1 MMWSMF
7 AMTAAALDATYFV
20 LVKKHLQ
27 TVNPYVLSAA
37 MFLVCSVILFVF
49 SLFKG
54 IPDLGPLFFVS
65 VFGTGTLNV
74 VAVILYLK
82 ALKETDVSLAVPML
96 SFTPIFLIVTSF
108 LFLGERPTVFGM
120 AGIVLIVFGSY
131 ILNATKEN
139 NKLLDPLRSVLSNR
153 GLRSMLIVA
162 FLYSISSNFDKL
174 VVQHS
179 DAIFG
184 SAVVYLFLG
193 VSFFS
198 LSYAKAR
205 HELFHARAHVTKF
218 LTIGFVLALAAIAVN
233 IAFTMEIVPY
243 VISIKRISIL
253 FSVLMGGMLFKERHM
268 LTRSVGALVMV
279 IGVVLILVL

>member
-1 MMWSMF
+1 
-7 AMTAAALDATYFV
+7 MTAAVLDATYFV
-20 LVKKHLQ
+20 LIKKHLQ

-37 MFLVCSVILFVF
+37 VFLVCSVVLFVF
-49 SLFKG
+49 SLLKG

-65 VFGTGTLNV
+65 VFGTGMLNV

-96 SFTPIFLIVTSF
+96 SFTPIFLIITSF
-108 LFLGERPTVFGM
+108 LFLRERPTVFGM
-120 AGIVLIVFGSY
+120 AGIVLIVLGSY
-131 ILNATKEN
+131 ILNATKGDRN
-139 NKLLDPLRSVLSNR
+139 LLDPLRSVLSHR

-218 LTIGFVLALAAIAVN
+218 LTIGFVLALSAIAVN

-253 FSVLMGGMLFKERHM
+253 LSVLMGGMLFKERHM